1 MTNESHATEAPQ
13 GPLRRIVG
21 ALLGI
26 VHTRLEL
33 LGIELSEEK
42 DRLLAALFVGLAA
55 MLFATM
61 ALIAFT
67 FLIAAAFWDTYRWQA
82 LAILCGVYVLIAIV
96 CGAMA
101 RQRLLNAPML
111 FQATLSELEKD
122 RDLFK
127 H

>member
-1 MTNESHATEAPQ
+1 MTNDSHATEAPH

-55 MLFATM
+55 MLFGTM

-67 FLIAAAFWDTYRWQA
+67 FLVAAAFWDSYRWQA
-82 LAILCGVYVLIAIV
+82 LAILCGVYLLIAVV
-96 CGAMA
+96 CGVIA
-101 RQRLLNAPML
+101 RQRLRSAPLM